1 MSSFVYDD
9 RHILVNQEISKTE
22 KKIIRSGIRLFLLF
36 VIFVLLMIIISEIVW
51 GFLISPK
58 IQLRTVQIISEN
70 NIPVDVK
77 QIKAIIGVDTG
88 SSYPSI
94 DCKKIE
100 NLIRNHLVVESVRV
114 EKHFPDRLSIHL
126 KNREAIAIG
135 LFLTE
140 EGRSV
145 PVQFDK
151 EGYVLHSGSAIK
163 DFDLPILSG
172 DYNFPLPVSG
182 ERIEGKAQNLLNS
195 LYTIRE
201 ENEELFKLIS
211 EIKMNNIGSDHYE
224 VFFYVRGH
232 RIPLLMKENFDST
245 YLLKAIEVMDALKDV
260 DLDKG
265 MTMLDYRSGFI
276 IFSRK
281 SGENDDE

>member
-9 RHILVNQEISKTE
+9 RRILANQEISKTE
-22 KKIIRSGIRLFLLF
+22 KKIIRSRIRLFLLF
-36 VIFVLLMIIISEIVW
+36 VIFVLLMIIISEVVW

-70 NIPVDVK
+70 NISVDVK
-77 QIKAIIGVDTG
+77 QIKAIIGVDAG

-114 EKHFPDRLSIHL
+114 EKHFPDRLLIHL

-163 DFDLPILSG
+163 DFDLPIFSG
-172 DYNFPLPVSG
+172 DYDFPLPVSG

-211 EIKMNNIGSDHYE
+211 EIKMNNIGGDHYE
-224 VFFYVRGH
+224 VFFYIRGH
-232 RIPLLMKENFDST
+232 RVPLLMKENFDSA
-245 YLLKAIEVMDALKDV
+245 YLLKAIGVMDALKDV
-260 DLDKG
+260 DLDKEIK
-265 MTMLDYRSGFI
+265 MLDYRSGFI